1 MVSRIR
7 GDDDPRKGV
16 FFSPRSR
23 RDSVSTNNTRVVKP
37 IVNRSA
43 TRRQRKAKRKA
54 KEWKL
59 IVQIINSPEIREH
72 IGLYIDEHGNLVSDE
87 GEPMPIQYDLL
98 IKQLEHEMEFADD
111 DYEEKIL
118 RKAIKL
124 VTRIRDAH
132 SPEMNS
138 LERMMAGL

>member
-7 GDDDPRKGV
+7 EDDDPRKGI
-16 FFSPRSR
+16 FFSPRKHTSR
-23 RDSVSTNNTRVVKP
+23 ASARVVKA
-37 IVNRSA
+37 IVSKSA
-43 TRRQRKAKRKA
+43 TRRQRKARRKA
-54 KEWKL
+54 KEWRL
-59 IVQIINSPEIREH
+59 IVEIINDPEILEH

-87 GEPMPIQYDLL
+87 GEPIPIQYDLL
-98 IKQLEHEMEFADD
+98 IRELQHQMEFADD

>member
-7 GDDDPRKGV
+7 EDDDPRKGI

-23 RDSVSTNNTRVVKP
+23 RDSVSANNTRVVKA
-37 IVNRSA
+37 IVNKSA
-43 TRRQRKAKRKA
+43 TRRQKKAKRKA

-59 IVQIINSPEIREH
+59 IVEIINDPQILDY
-72 IGLYIDEHGNLVSDE
+72 IGLYIDEHGNLVSEE
-87 GEPMPIQYDLL
+87 GEPLPIQYDIL
-98 IKQLEHEMEFADD
+98 IKELEHQMEFADD
-111 DYEEKIL
+111 HYEEKIL